1 MSIEKQ
7 VSAARQQ
14 LTGESL
20 RGARLRIKELP
31 TWSSP
36 IPGAADTQKLL
47 ESLFLQHIGVLQTS
61 SRYPLGIVEV
71 IPAVHRLEVRFE
83 HPDVVRSA
91 LGMLPYRDRQRSV
104 HGVPGLWARTVNGTI
119 EIAFARRPDQGV
131 LALASRERSDL
142 IELLAEYQSSLTEER
157 CTPLWAIDP
166 SSLPPEKFQVSS
178 RRRKPKPPTL
188 IDSHRSGA
196 CLPSAILRRIRLWDR
211 LTGHASLRI
220 TAENSE
226 RGLDWRITRELHPGI
241 PIHDDRL
248 AALLLEPVAGP
259 GLVTDLSDHHCDD
272 ELCIMEFA
280 APADRISGWDGILR
294 LESTTSPNPAPLA
307 SLAPE
312 RPRHFTSL
320 SEDPFPS
327 HGNVV
332 KGSRHAHSPSG
343 SPRPDSANGAQAQGR
358 CTQILAPRFS
368 RSRWELQDIAMGIG
382 AAWAL
387 DGCKVLVVA
396 HSFDASPGLRRLR
409 NHSELE
415 WPATDRL
422 TIATSPPWRRARLV
436 PDGGSL
442 FSCTA
447 SEYRKELGPLLEKA
461 RTHFDWVIFVDCN
474 DNHGMGPYV
483 EESADSY
490 VIVVDDSGY
499 EESLVT
505 AESCNG
511 VAQHREVPVSP
522 AESAMTWRHQH
533 LTGLPLDRV
542 PVAGLVM
549 QQTAST
555 TTRESPAFIAD
566 VDAQL
571 RRLGT
576 PVLARLPQGHG
587 TGLKMSSR
595 TVLDDVDDDYRTAYL
610 KACTSIRTV
619 IAEAEPCLIPPPA
632 GSWD

>member
-47 ESLFLQHIGVLQTS
+47 ESLFLQQIGVLQTS
-61 SRYPLGIVEV
+61 SRYPLGIAEV
-71 IPAVHRLEVRFE
+71 IPAAHRLEVRFE
-83 HPDVVRSA
+83 HPAVVRSA

-142 IELLAEYQSSLTEER
+142 VELLAEYQSSLTEER
-157 CTPLWAIDP
+157 CTPLWTVDP

-211 LTGHASLRI
+211 LAGHASLSI

-226 RGLDWRITRELHPGI
+226 RGLDWRIKRELHPGF

-259 GLVTDLSDHHCDD
+259 GLVTDLSSHHCADD
-272 ELCIMEFA
+272 LCIMEFA
-280 APADRISGWDGILR
+280 APADRVNGWGGILR
-294 LESTTSPNPAPLA
+294 LESTTSSNPAPLA
-307 SLAPE
+307 PGRA
-312 RPRHFTSL
+312 RHFTSL

-327 HGNVV
+327 HGDIV
-332 KGSRHAHSPSG
+332 KSSRRAHSPLG
-343 SPRPDSANGAQAQGR
+343 WTRTDGANGAQAQGQ

-368 RSRWELQDIAMGIG
+368 RSRWELQDIAMRIG

-387 DGCKVLVVA
+387 DGYKVLVAA
-396 HSFDASPGLRRLR
+396 HSFDASQGLRRLR
-409 NHSELE
+409 NHSELD
-415 WPATDRL
+415 WPATDRP
-422 TIATSPPWRRARLV
+422 TIATSPPWRKARLV
-436 PDGGSL
+436 PDNGSL

-447 SEYRKELGPLLEKA
+447 SEYRKELGTLLEEA

-499 EESLVT
+499 EETLVT
-505 AESCNG
+505 AESRNG

-522 AESAMTWRHQH
+522 AESAMAWRHQH
-533 LTGLPLDRV
+533 LAGLPLDRV

-549 QQTAST
+549 QQTANT
-555 TTRESPAFIAD
+555 TTRQSPSFISD

-576 PVLARLPQGHG
+576 PVLARLPLGQGPA
-587 TGLKMSSR
+587 LNMSSR
-595 TVLDDVDDDYRTAYL
+595 TVLDDVDDEYRTEYL

-619 IAEAEPCLIPPPA
+619 IAEAEPCRIPPPV
-632 GSWD
+632 SPWD